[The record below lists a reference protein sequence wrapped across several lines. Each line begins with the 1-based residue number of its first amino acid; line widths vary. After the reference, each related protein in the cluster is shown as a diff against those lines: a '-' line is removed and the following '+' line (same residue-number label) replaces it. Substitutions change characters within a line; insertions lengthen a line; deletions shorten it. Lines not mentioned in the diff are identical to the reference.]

1 MGLVGSGTNNARL
14 AQMLRQLAVYYQK
27 DANALFMVRQAQ
39 GLVHLGKGT
48 LTMNP
53 FHSDKSLINVAA
65 ASALISAV
73 VTCLDSRALI
83 LGKHHYLLYSIVPC
97 IQVIHIFEPFQ
108 YFTFNSASFVG
119 LSRRRVSSA
128 ASFGSCRSGGGRR
141 RSSRKAENNYRIPD

>member
-53 FHSDKSLINVAA
+53 FHSDKSLMNVAG
-65 ASALISAV
+65 ASALLSTI

-83 LGKHHYLLYSIVPC
+83 LGKTSFPSLLNCSVD
-97 IQVIHIFEPFQ
+97 
-108 YFTFNSASFVG
+108 
-119 LSRRRVSSA
+119 
-128 ASFGSCRSGGGRR
+128 SGIY
-141 RSSRKAENNYRIPD
+141 KVMKNHKLFLN

>member
-53 FHSDKSLINVAA
+53 FHSDKSLMNVAA
-65 ASALISAV
+65 ASALLSTI

-83 LGKHHYLLYSIVPC
+83 LGKHHFLLYSIVPS
-97 IQVIHIFEPFQ
+97 IQVNIFDP
-108 YFTFNSASFVG
+108 SVG
-119 LSRRRVSSA
+119 SKFLWAIRTVKNWNFSITN
-128 ASFGSCRSGGGRR
+128 F
-141 RSSRKAENNYRIPD
+141 

>member
-1 MGLVGSGTNNARL
+1 MILMAKSLSIVSFFIFLILGKLLFLAIFAMGLVGSGTNNARL

-53 FHSDKSLINVAA
+53 FHSDKSLMNVAA
-65 ASALISAV
+65 ASALLSTI

-83 LGKHHYLLYSIVPC
+83 LGKHHFLLYSIVPS
-97 IQVIHIFEPFQ
+97 IQVNILDPSGIEI
-108 YFTFNSASFVG
+108 FVG
-119 LSRRRVSSA
+119 NSDSEKLEL
-128 ASFGSCRSGGGRR
+128 FG
-141 RSSRKAENNYRIPD
+141 P

>member
-53 FHSDKSLINVAA
+53 FHSDKSLMNVAA
-65 ASALISAV
+65 ASALLSTI

-83 LGKHHYLLYSIVPC
+83 LGKHHFLLYSIVPS
-97 IQVIHIFEPFQ
+97 IQVNISRIRKSHKLFSNLATSP
-108 YFTFNSASFVG
+108 G
-119 LSRRRVSSA
+119 L
-128 ASFGSCRSGGGRR
+128 FG
-141 RSSRKAENNYRIPD
+141 

>member
-1 MGLVGSGTNNARL
+1 MGLVGSGTNNTRL

-53 FHSDKSLINVAA
+53 FHSDKSLMNVAA
-65 ASALISAV
+65 ASALLSTI

-83 LGKHHYLLYSIVPC
+83 LGKHHFLLYSIVPS
-97 IQVIHIFEPFQ
+97 IQV
-108 YFTFNSASFVG
+108 YT
-119 LSRRRVSSA
+119 SS
-128 ASFGSCRSGGGRR
+128 
-141 RSSRKAENNYRIPD
+141 